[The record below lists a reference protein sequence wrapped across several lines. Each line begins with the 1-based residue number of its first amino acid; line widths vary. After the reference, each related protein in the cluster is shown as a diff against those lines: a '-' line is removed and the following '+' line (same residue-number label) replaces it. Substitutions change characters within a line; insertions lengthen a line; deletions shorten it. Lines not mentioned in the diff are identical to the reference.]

1 MRGALIVSALILSGT
16 GPALAEL
23 DLQTVRYLCDRGV
36 EVPAAYVNDGQ
47 GGSVV
52 VLNVEGGQIALVSE
66 ESGSGARYGWP
77 SGGSH
82 YVWRSQGDDAVLLWR
97 DGAADTETEVLGG
110 CGAQ

>member
-1 MRGALIVSALILSGT
+1 MRGALVVSALIMSGA

-23 DLQTVRYLCDRGV
+23 DLQTTRYLCNRGV

-47 GGSVV
+47 GGSVA
-52 VLNVEGGQIALVSE
+52 VLNVEGRQVALVSQE
-66 ESGSGARYGWP
+66 TGSGVRYGWP

-82 YVWRSQGDDAVLLWR
+82 YVWLTRGGEALLLWR

-110 CGAQ
+110 CRAQ